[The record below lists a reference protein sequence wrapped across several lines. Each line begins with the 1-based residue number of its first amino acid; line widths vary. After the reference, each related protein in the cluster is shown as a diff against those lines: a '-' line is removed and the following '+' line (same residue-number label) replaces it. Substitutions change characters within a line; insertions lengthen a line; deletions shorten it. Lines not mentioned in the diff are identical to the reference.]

1 MRSIQITKSLF
12 LILLTVAYA
21 LPALAQSEGRA
32 ERDARQLR
40 FASKRPVEHLR
51 LQVHDAAGALI
62 HDSGLVAKS
71 DLVWSLLDSNGAE
84 RGSYLHTEA
93 FGKSAKTSVLRAPE
107 KSVER

>member
-12 LILLTVAYA
+12 LLLIAISFA
-21 LPALAQSEGRA
+21 LPAFAQSEWSGA
-32 ERDARQLR
+32 SGARQLR

-71 DLVWSLLDSNGAE
+71 DLVCSLLDINGA
-84 RGSYLHTEA
+84 A
-93 FGKSAKTSVLRAPE
+93 
-107 KSVER
+107 